1 MGLGAFPGDHPL
13 SLHMLGMHGTVYA
26 NYAINEA
33 DLLLAFGVRFD
44 DRVTGKLEEFA
55 KHGKI
60 VHVDIDPSEMHK
72 NKEAHIPIVANVKD
86 VLRDL
91 NRELNDEDLPDLAD
105 GRPKSPNGRRA
116 IRCTT
121 KTPATRSCS
130 STPSRNC
137 GGRRKTATPTSRS
150 AWASTRCGPPSSTS
164 SRDPGTGS
172 AARAW
177 ARWVSAFP
185 PRWACRPP
193 GPTTWWSTSTATARC

>member
-1 MGLGAFPGDHPL
+1 MINAEASEELRKFALRTGIPVTSTLMGLGAFPGDHPQ

-86 VLRDL
+86 VLRD
-91 NRELNDEDLPDLAD
+91 
-105 GRPKSPNGRRA
+105 
-116 IRCTT
+116 
-121 KTPATRSCS
+121 
-130 STPSRNC
+130 
-137 GGRRKTATPTSRS
+137 
-150 AWASTRCGPPSSTS
+150 
-164 SRDPGTGS
+164 
-172 AARAW
+172 
-177 ARWVSAFP
+177 
-185 PRWACRPP
+185 
-193 GPTTWWSTSTATARC
+193 STAN